1 MVPKLLKV
9 KIEFRLVSVFKFHL
23 SPEQRG
29 RDVYI
34 SNKLINNC

>member
-23 SPEQRG
+23 FPEQRD
-29 RDVYI
+29 RDIYI
-34 SNKLINNC
+34 SNKLTNDC